1 MRLYLHGPILEDNS
15 TLNTFSKELDH
26 VIESGASSIEI
37 EISSGGGCLY
47 SGIAIYNRLKSLQI
61 PVTTIANA
69 ECMSAAVLVFAA
81 GGMRIAYPNTT
92 FMVHE
97 VSNEVSGST
106 LKIKRQ
112 VDQQLREQL
121 TYAKLL
127 SKNSK
132 LKDTDWIKLMNVETY
147 FDEQEALRHGL
158 CMRILK

>member
-15 TLNTFSKELDH
+15 TLNQFSIDLDH
-26 VIESGASSIEI
+26 ALDAKINKIEV

-47 SGIAIYNRLKSLQI
+47 SGIAIYNRLKSLEI
-61 PVTTIANA
+61 PVVTYANA

-81 GGMRIAYPNTT
+81 GGTRIAYPNTT

-112 VDQQLREQL
+112 IDQQLREQL
-121 TYAKLL
+121 IYAKLL
-127 SKNSK
+127 ADNSK
-132 LKDTDWIKLMNVETY
+132 IKDDDWIKLMNVETY
-147 FDEQEALRHGL
+147 FNENDALKYGL
-158 CMRILK
+158 CQKILK